1 MYLLFVFLGGRKE
14 GQTDCIER
22 DSFCISALALLSE
35 FMSLLEGERARTN
48 DDSQKQMNGVKSGGH
63 EALCLRLGHS
73 HINAIQ
79 MICYKKVYLHR
90 YDKLKLK
97 KEKVN
102 IAKRNQTDLSFFFF
116 FNKLISFAQC
126 Q

>member
-35 FMSLLEGERARTN
+35 FMSLLEGERARTS

-63 EALCLRLGHS
+63 GALCLRLGHS

-97 KEKVN
+97 KGESKYCKKKSNRFV
-102 IAKRNQTDLSFFFF
+102 FFFF